1 MRGRHRPPRRK
12 AEWRKRAEIL
22 AADLDRSEESRIQL
36 LAARDHLLNEVRDLA
51 GKLYRLQ
58 VELGSEAST
67 LPVPVPVLRAPEAGF
82 VPLQRPDGIRV
93 AVQVGQS
100 GEQRSPGRSGARR
113 PTWATG

>member
-1 MRGRHRPPRRK
+1 MRGRHRPPRKK
-12 AEWRKRAEIL
+12 AEWKNRAETL
-22 AADLDRSEESRIQL
+22 AADLDRSEESRVQL
-36 LAARDHLLNEVRDLA
+36 LAARDRLLDEVRNLA

-93 AVQVGQS
+93 AVQVGRS
-100 GEQRSPGRSGARR
+100 GDHPSPGRSR